1 MRELV
6 AVLLLLLG
14 QAPVEPAPPTEFVA
28 DTIVITPVEGATVEV
43 GGRRYG
49 GELTVSA
56 HDGGLAL
63 VEEVAVDDY
72 LLGIREVPFSWE
84 PEALRAQV
92 VAARTYLAYTLA
104 AGRSSAGR
112 RFGYDI
118 CATSACQVYAGTDG
132 VREPGGDRWRAAVD
146 ATAGEVLLVGGRPAE
161 ALYSS
166 TSGGRTR
173 SNEDVFLSA
182 PVSYLRA
189 VDSPGEDSPFVTWTF
204 ALEQDEADLLF
215 NTAGVAE
222 GPVRWIDTEV
232 RGDGEGPWLVRVTSQ
247 GGTTT
252 TPTWQLR
259 GRLNRAAA
267 EVIPEVLPARRPGS
281 DRRYPQSFLSPSYVI
296 RTEVR
301 FVPPQGAPPRF
312 ETFFRVG
319 GRGWGHL
326 VGMSQYGAQAMA
338 SRGSDYREILAH
350 YYGGLVPEA
359 GGDLPATVRVGILI
373 DVPEVVAVP
382 DGPVTVVIDG
392 QEVAG
397 DVLGTWG
404 FGLRDGLLVAKAPD
418 GLGLPPAIRGP
429 MPVWGPGGVVSGVAF
444 TLTAPAEVR
453 VVLDTAGVV
462 VSGSAWTV
470 RDARRH
476 EVPLSEVTVGTGL
489 PDVFRIRIEAR
500 NPQGEASGSFLV
512 IDGTR

>member
-1 MRELV
+1 MREVL
-6 AVLLLLLG
+6 AALLLLVV
-14 QAPVEPAPPTEFVA
+14 QTPAEPAPRTEFVA
-28 DTIVITPVEGATVEV
+28 DTVVITPVEGATVEV

-56 HDGGLAL
+56 HDRGLAL
-63 VEEVAVDDY
+63 VEEVSVDDY

-84 PEALRAQV
+84 REALKAQV
-92 VAARTYLAYTLA
+92 VAARTYLAWTLA

-118 CATSACQVYAGTDG
+118 CATSACQVYAGVDG
-132 VREPGGDRWRAAVD
+132 VREAGGDRWGEAVES
-146 ATAGEVLLVGGRPAE
+146 TAGEVLLVGGRPAE

-173 SNEDVFLSA
+173 SNEDVFLSS
-182 PVSYLRA
+182 PISYLRA
-189 VDSPGEDSPFVTWTF
+189 VESPGENSPFVTWSF
-204 ALEQDEADLLF
+204 SLEQDEADLLF
-215 NTAGVAE
+215 NAAGVAD
-222 GPVRWIDTEV
+222 GPVRRIATEV
-232 RGDGEGPWLVRVTSQ
+232 RGDGEGPWLVRVESQ
-247 GGTTT
+247 GATTT
-252 TPTWQLR
+252 IPTWQLR

-267 EVIPEVLPARRPGS
+267 EVIPDVLPARRPGS

-296 RTEVR
+296 RTELR

-312 ETFFRVG
+312 ETFFRVE

-338 SRGSDYREILAH
+338 EQGSDYRRILAH

-359 GGDLPATVRVGILI
+359 GGGLPATVRVGIQV
-373 DVPEVVAVP
+373 DVPVIVAVP

-397 DVLGTWG
+397 DVLGTWR
-404 FGLRDGLLVAKAPD
+404 FGLRDGLLVAEAPA
-418 GLGLPPAIRGP
+418 GLGLPPAVRGP
-429 MPVWGPGGVVSGVAF
+429 VPLWGPGGVISGVAF

-453 VVLDTAGVV
+453 VVLETAGVV
-462 VSGSAWTV
+462 ISGSAWSV
-470 RDARRH
+470 RDAGRH
-476 EVPLSEVTVGTGL
+476 EVPLSEITVGDAL
-489 PDVFRIRIEAR
+489 PDVVRVRIEAR
-500 NPQGEASGSFLV
+500 NPQGEAAGSFLV